1 MTVICSS
8 LVVKCYGLHHFKV
21 HIVKVQN
28 YGLYSR
34 NAKAFLNWVQDCTWL
49 QYVKHFRNPL
59 WEYFSTVKISISL
72 YFFLRIIYCKVVQHW
87 LPFYRSVN
95 KYFCTI
101 FRYRISLNKV
111 RGHQFLWPLQMGIL
125 IKGGNHGLWTHNYGI
140 NQKNLKHFRPCS
152 EGYFLSGC
160 P

>member
-1 MTVICSS
+1 MEGQTK
-8 LVVKCYGLHHFKV
+8 VKDGSNPNGGCGVGKRSRLDNLWLFFSCKMLQSWSFQI

-34 NAKAFLNWVQDCTWL
+34 NSKAFLNWGQDCTWL

-72 YFFLRIIYCKVVQHW
+72 YFLFRIIYCKVVQHW

-111 RGHQFLWPLQMGIL
+111 RGH
-125 IKGGNHGLWTHNYGI
+125 
-140 NQKNLKHFRPCS
+140 
-152 EGYFLSGC
+152 
-160 P
+160 